1 VSAPSWP
8 ADDPA
13 IGFLGVL
20 DPEQLEAL
28 HERGINRRFR
38 KGQAIFH
45 EGGTSDR
52 VVILLSGRVKVST
65 TTEDGRDVV
74 LAFRGP
80 GDMLGELSA
89 IDGEPRSATVEAIE
103 PVEALALGATDFR
116 SFLVAHPDVALLLL
130 RMLSRRLRDA
140 DRKRVEFAAHD
151 TVGRVAARLVELAE
165 RYGEPAAKGIRV
177 GLPLSQEELASWT
190 GASREAVSKALGTLR
205 KVGWVVTERR
215 RITVLD
221 VEALRRR
228 SA

>member
-28 HERGINRRFR
+28 HERGIHRRFR

-65 TTEDGRDVV
+65 TTEEGRDVV

-165 RYGEPAAKGIRV
+165 RYGEPVKRGLQI
-177 GLPLSQEELASWT
+177 GLPISQEELAGWT
-190 GASREAVSKALGTLR
+190 GASREAAAKALHQLR
-205 KVGWVVTERR
+205 ELGLIRTERR
-215 RITVLD
+215 RIIVLD
-221 VEALRRR
+221 DQGLRRV
-228 SA
+228 AA